1 MDDLFKCVACILVAS
16 ILSVILSSNRKEFS
30 ILLAILVCSL
40 IGITAVTYLS
50 QILSF
55 LKRIELTSN
64 LNGSMITIL
73 FKTVGISIVSE
84 IAIMICNDSGNTAF
98 GKVLNVL
105 TTAITLWICMPLF
118 TELLDLMENILQAL

>member
-30 ILLAILVCSL
+30 VLLAILVCSL

>member
-30 ILLAILVCSL
+30 VLLAILVCSL

-84 IAIMICNDSGNTAF
+84 IAIMLCNDSGNTAF

>member
-30 ILLAILVCSL
+30 VLLAILVCSL

-105 TTAITLWICMPLF
+105 TTAISLWICMPLF

>member
-50 QILSF
+50 QIISF

>member
-30 ILLAILVCSL
+30 VLLAILVCSL

-118 TELLDLMENILQAL
+118 TELLDLMENILQVL

>member
-50 QILSF
+50 QIISF
-55 LKRIELTSN
+55 LNRIELTSN